1 MASNSDNQ
9 TKTSSLQDK
18 LVVLLKK
25 LTARDD
31 INALRSEIAAL
42 RAEFEMLPNGP
53 RGRIETLQELC
64 NRLEVRLS
72 EVVELASQPRASE
85 RRDARIIADLE
96 RRIEA
101 LEQARTVG
109 Q

>member
-18 LVVLLKK
+18 MVGQLKK

-42 RAEFEMLPNGP
+42 RAEFEKLPNGP
-53 RGRIETLQELC
+53 REESKPFKNSVT
-64 NRLEVRLS
+64 
-72 EVVELASQPRASE
+72 ASRFVSAKS
-85 RRDARIIADLE
+85 
-96 RRIEA
+96 
-101 LEQARTVG
+101 
-109 Q
+109 

>member
-1 MASNSDNQ
+1 MASSSDNQ

-18 LVVLLKK
+18 LVVQLKK

-64 NRLEVRLS
+64 DRLEVRLS

-85 RRDARIIADLE
+85 RRDARVIADLE

-101 LEQARTVG
+101 LEQARTAG

>member
-18 LVVLLKK
+18 LVVQLKK

-64 NRLEVRLS
+64 DRLEVRLS

-85 RRDARIIADLE
+85 RRDARVIADLE

-101 LEQARTVG
+101 LEQARTAG

>member
-18 LVVLLKK
+18 MVGQLKK

-64 NRLEVRLS
+64 DRLEVRLS